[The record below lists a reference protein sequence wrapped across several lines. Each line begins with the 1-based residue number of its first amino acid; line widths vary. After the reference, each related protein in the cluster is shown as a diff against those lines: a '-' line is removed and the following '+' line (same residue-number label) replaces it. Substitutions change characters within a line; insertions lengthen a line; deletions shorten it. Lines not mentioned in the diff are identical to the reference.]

1 MHHTHTATATTTRS
15 FDDDGIADHL
25 GNATDLR
32 GVIWQ
37 FAFRTRHTRHA
48 CFDHRLLGR
57 HLVAHDADGLGSG
70 ADKLKAALFY
80 PLRKI
85 SVFA

>member
-1 MHHTHTATATTTRS
+1 MHNTHTATAAAAS
-15 FDDDGIADHL
+15 GFDDDGIADHL

-37 FAFRTRHTRHA
+37 FTFRTGYTRHA
-48 CFDHRLLGR
+48 CVDHRLLGR
-57 HLVAHDADGLGSG
+57 HLVAHDADGLGSR
-70 ADKLKAALFY
+70 ADKLEAALFY